1 MYLGTVR
8 VYFTSLFNHNN
19 FFDVT
24 TAFFFSLHLLRDRHE
39 TPQKLVCEFM
49 SVLIISKSDDV
60 PINEKNKCA
69 MPWKH
74 FPHCKS
80 MENVS
85 VFKGKK
91 LEMEY
96 SELAKI

>member
-39 TPQKLVCEFM
+39 TPQNRKSFIDNVYEQRKL
-49 SVLIISKSDDV
+49 SVDAS
-60 PINEKNKCA
+60 
-69 MPWKH
+69 
-74 FPHCKS
+74 F
-80 MENVS
+80 
-85 VFKGKK
+85 
-91 LEMEY
+91 
-96 SELAKI
+96 